1 MFMVKTVLY
10 IGEKKDDIETIKP
23 VLEKEGYELIIANN
37 GKDCLKDLNNNPE
50 IDLIIL
56 SIPLHDTNGWKLYQ
70 KIRKKIKKKNAKT
83 KVVFLSEI
91 PVIKERLEEFR
102 KRGVSDYIVKPFG
115 NDELLK
121 RLKAII

>member
-1 MFMVKTVLY
+1 MVKTVLY
-10 IGEKKDDIETIKP
+10 IGEKKEDIETIKP

-56 SIPLHDTNGWKLYQ
+56 SIPLQDTNGWKLYQ

-102 KRGVSDYIVKPFG
+102 KRGVSDYIVKPFD

-121 RLKAII
+121 RIKAII